1 MRASPGGCH
10 GGPPERSLM
19 WDCSSSR
26 KHWRATLGL
35 IWSPEDS
42 LGAGAEAFRQ
52 FLCSAN
58 GEAREHV

>member
-1 MRASPGGCH
+1 
-10 GGPPERSLM
+10 M